1 MSLRTKLRF
10 VSWLAIGAL
19 ILLGVLNANVTR
31 QVRDDFIHTT
41 DVTAPEVI
49 RLGEIK
55 VAGSRVM
62 EEALSYTLLHVAD
75 LSVGGADEM
84 HSPELEAQA
93 TREFDDAVVELN
105 RAILAYRSGTLAPD
119 EQTLVAH
126 MEEVSAL
133 MLWSASELMALTTE
147 QADAA
152 AAVEELNDI
161 GHGFLLVVDDAI
173 ALKVKE
179 FQASKELGVQR
190 ATRAATTRQAA
201 GFVITIFFILLGIL
215 FEQIVLKPLLKLKEA
230 AEAIG
235 QGKLNTRVDIQT
247 RDELG
252 MVATAFNQMAENLD
266 GLTGELGAARERAEA
281 VAQAKAEFLANMSH
295 EIRTPLNAVI
305 GMTSLL
311 LDTPLV
317 AEQRDFTETI
327 RSSGD
332 TLLALINDIL
342 DFSKIESGKLDLELI
357 PFDLV
362 PRIEETLDLFAM
374 QAEQKGLE
382 LTYSIDPDTPEAIV
396 GDPSRLRQIL
406 TNLVGNAIKFTAQGE
421 IIVAVECQAEGN
433 CRHLHFSVRDSG
445 IGISAEGMERLFHS
459 FSQVDASTT
468 RRYGGTGL
476 GLAISRRLAE
486 LMGGEMWVESE
497 EGKGSAFHFT
507 IRAQVAPAQARL
519 NRVDDANLSG
529 KRVLLVDDHP
539 TSLEILVRQLT
550 KWQMIPVAVNSGAA
564 ALDLLARGESFDLA
578 ILDRQMPEMDGLDLA
593 SRIRRQR
600 QGARMP
606 LVMLSSISNSA
617 ADVKDLDLAAML
629 TKPVKQAH
637 LYTVLDEILTERE
650 TPAHEALP
658 ASGFDAT
665 MAQRLPLRI
674 LLAEDNVVN
683 QKVALLML
691 ERLGYRA
698 DVAATGVEVLQA
710 LQRQSYDVVLMD
722 VQMPEMDG
730 VEATQRIMEQVP
742 VGQRPYIIAMTAHAL
757 TGDDEKYL
765 AAGMDDYISKPV
777 RPEKL
782 VIALQGVQRLVPT
795 ASL

>member
-1 MSLRTKLRF
+1 MSLRTKLSF
-10 VSWLAIGAL
+10 FSGLVVAAMVLFG
-19 ILLGVLNANVTR
+19 LLSASATR
-31 QVRDDFIHTT
+31 QARDDFVHTT

-62 EEALSYTLLHVAD
+62 EEALSYTLLHVTGDA
-75 LSVGGADEM
+75 
-84 HSPELEAQA
+84 EAQRA
-93 TREFDDAVVELN
+93 AFKAEETEEFEQTVTELN
-105 RAILAYRSGTLAPD
+105 RAILAYRSGELDAEEGALIAQM
-119 EQTLVAH
+119 EQI
-126 MEEVSAL
+126 SAL
-133 MLWSASELMALTTE
+133 MLWSASELMSLTTGGD
-147 QADAA
+147 DAA
-152 AAVEELNDI
+152 AAVEELDAI
-161 GHGFLLVVDDAI
+161 GHDFLMIVNAAI

-179 FQASKELGVQR
+179 FQTSKELGVQR
-190 ATRAATTRQAA
+190 ATRVAMIRQAT
-201 GFVITIFFILLGIL
+201 GFIMVLFFIVLGIFFN
-215 FEQIVLKPLLKLKEA
+215 QTVVNPLLKLKEA

-235 QGKLNTRVDIQT
+235 QGKLDTRVGIQT

-252 MVATAFNQMAENLD
+252 RVAAAFDQMAANLHE
-266 GLTGELGAARERAEA
+266 LTGELGAARERAEA

-342 DFSKIESGKLDLELI
+342 DFSKIESGKLDLEMI

-362 PRIEETLDLFAM
+362 PRIEETLDLFAV
-374 QAEQKGLE
+374 QAAEKGLE
-382 LTYSIDPDTPEAIV
+382 LTYSIAPDAPEAIV
-396 GDPSRLRQIL
+396 GDPGRLRQIL
-406 TNLVGNAIKFTAQGE
+406 TNLVGNAIKFTERGE
-421 IIVAVECQAEGN
+421 IVVAVACQAEGN
-433 CRHLHFSVRDSG
+433 CRLLHFSVRDSG
-445 IGISAEGMERLFHS
+445 IGISQEGTTRLFES

-476 GLAISRRLAE
+476 GLAISRRLTE
-486 LMGGEMWVESE
+486 LMGGEMWMESE
-497 EGKGSAFHFT
+497 EGKGSTFHFT
-507 IRAQVAPAQARL
+507 IRAATAPAQSRTD
-519 NRVDDANLSG
+519 RVDGTDLAG

-539 TSLEILVRQLT
+539 TSLEILVRQVT
-550 KWQMIPVAVNSGAA
+550 KWQMVSVAVNSGAA
-564 ALDLLARGESFDLA
+564 ALELLAAGETFDLA
-578 ILDRQMPEMDGLDLA
+578 ILDRQMPEMDGLVLA

-617 ADVKDLDLAAML
+617 ADVKDLNLAAML

-637 LYTVLDEILTERE
+637 LYTILEEILAHGER
-650 TPAHEALP
+650 PVPYMP

-665 MAQRLPLRI
+665 MAQHLPLRI
-674 LLAEDNVVN
+674 LLAEDNAVN

-691 ERLGYRA
+691 DRLGYRA

-710 LQRQSYDVVLMD
+710 LQRQFYDVVLMD

-730 VEATQRIMEQVP
+730 VEATQRIMTQLP
-742 VGQRPYIIAMTAHAL
+742 AGRRPYIIAMTAHAL

-782 VIALQGVQRLVPT
+782 VMALQSVQRPVP
-795 ASL
+795 AALL